1 MQTNHSADS
10 IKAGSEKPRLKIG
23 GHYSPRWKQEINRRG
38 SEGRHKKRQIESVTI
53 KKNYRGWWQTGCG

>member
-23 GHYSPRWKQEINRRG
+23 GHYSPRWKQEIKQEINRRG
-38 SEGRHKKRQIESVTI
+38 SERRHKKRQIESVTI
-53 KKNYRGWWQTGCG
+53 KKNYRGW